1 LNFSKI
7 ESGTLEPF
15 YEEINIYNFSTQII
29 DVVKY
34 QAHEKGIE
42 LIVNISDSVPL
53 NFKSDEIKIK
63 QVLINLLGNAIK
75 FTEKGEVELEINA
88 IKLEENNERIIEF
101 KVKDSGIGIN
111 QKNKE
116 KIFDAFVQ
124 EDSSE
129 SRKYKGS
136 GLGLAISKKL
146 LQILNSKIELNTT
159 LGI

>member
-1 LNFSKI
+1 MEQEAQEKRSYYTDENALQTKSLLNVINDIFNFSKI

-34 QAHEKGIE
+34 QAHEKGIV

-75 FTEKGEVELEINA
+75 FTEKGEV
-88 IKLEENNERIIEF
+88 
-101 KVKDSGIGIN
+101 
-111 QKNKE
+111 
-116 KIFDAFVQ
+116 
-124 EDSSE
+124 
-129 SRKYKGS
+129 
-136 GLGLAISKKL
+136 
-146 LQILNSKIELNTT
+146 
-159 LGI
+159 